1 MPPRKSGAST
11 ASAPDA
17 NGDVSVVSNATTNNA
32 TTSPTQHT
40 HTHAHPKQSR
50 QSGGGS
56 GKQDDGIGIDDLLL
70 PRSLISRLARGSLP
84 PNTSLQKDALLALT
98 RSATVFVSYLAHHAN
113 EQSQLRHRKTLG
125 VQDVYVALQE
135 MEMAGVMDLGAV
147 GKDGRQ
153 GGRLER
159 EVALYEESVM
169 KKRKGYR
176 EKVKARESAG
186 GEEDRGEPDSKKI
199 RRTSEEEEEDEDE
212 RMLEQQLNGTAAAEA
227 EVDSRDVNG
236 NTKSSGD
243 DATSVAVEN
252 GLGNGKEK
260 AIPLSHGQDEDGD
273 VGDADDAED
282 DGADGADDDDDDEEE
297 EDDRDDETEDD
308 EDENE
313 HENEDA
319 EDDNHEAENEDLDDA
334 RLTNGG
340 RRGLLPNGEVEIETD
355 EESD

>member
-11 ASAPDA
+11 AASAPDA
-17 NGDVSVVSNATTNNA
+17 VNGDVSMVSNATNAA
-32 TTSPTQHT
+32 TTSPTQHVHA
-40 HTHAHPKQSR
+40 HTHPKQSR
-50 QSGGGS
+50 QSGGGGGS
-56 GKQDDGIGIDDLLL
+56 GKQQDDGVGIDDLLL

-98 RSATVFVSYLAHHAN
+98 RSATVFVSSLAHHAN

-135 MEMAGVMDLGAV
+135 MEMAGVMDLAAIGQ
-147 GKDGRQ
+147 DGRQ

-159 EVALYEESVM
+159 EVAAYEESVM

-186 GEEDRGEPDSKKI
+186 GGGGEEDRDRGEPSSKKL
-199 RRTSEEEEEDEDE
+199 RRTSHEEDEDEDE
-212 RMLEQQLNGTAAAEA
+212 RMLEQQLNGTAGV
-227 EVDSRDVNG
+227 EVDAPNVNG
-236 NTKSSGD
+236 RSED
-243 DATSVAVEN
+243 DATSLS

-260 AIPLSHGQDEDGD
+260 AITASRGQQDEDEDVGD
-273 VGDADDAED
+273 GDADDAGD
-282 DGADGADDDDDDEEE
+282 DGADGDGAGDE
-297 EDDRDDETEDD
+297 EDDQDDDETEDD

-313 HENEDA
+313 DENDNA
-319 EDDNHEAENEDLDDA
+319 EDDDVADNDDVDDA
-334 RLTNGG
+334 RLTNGR
-340 RRGLLPNGEVEIETD
+340 RRGLLPNGEVEIGSD